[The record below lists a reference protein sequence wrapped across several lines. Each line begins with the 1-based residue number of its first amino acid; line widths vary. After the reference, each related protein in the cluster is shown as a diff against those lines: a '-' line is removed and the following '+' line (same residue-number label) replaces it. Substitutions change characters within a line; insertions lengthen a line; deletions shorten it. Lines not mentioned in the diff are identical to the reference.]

1 MFALKPPAGT
11 SELDEAITSAL
22 RQLDS
27 LPAYSDEY
35 IQILNQVER
44 LSALKTTNRRQRV
57 SPDTMAL
64 VLGNLVGIVLI
75 VGYERAN
82 VMSSA
87 AKAFV
92 LKAAR

>member
-11 SELDEAITSAL
+11 PELDEAITSAL

-35 IQILNQVER
+35 IKILNQIER
-44 LSALKTTNRRQRV
+44 LSALKTSRRQRV

-64 VLGNLVGIVLI
+64 VLGNLVGIALI

-82 VMSSA
+82 VMSSS

-92 LKAAR
+92 LKATR